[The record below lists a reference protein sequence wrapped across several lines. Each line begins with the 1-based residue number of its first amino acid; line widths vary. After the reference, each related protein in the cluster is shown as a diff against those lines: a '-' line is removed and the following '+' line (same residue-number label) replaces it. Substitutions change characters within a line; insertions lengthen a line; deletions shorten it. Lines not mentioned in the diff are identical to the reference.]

1 LGANRFHRTEIERGQ
16 FNRGEDGGLR
26 IACQIAAD
34 NLRLGLN
41 VVADSCNPVLITRR
55 AWEAVAARSGA
66 TYPNI
71 VIICSDKDEHRRRV
85 ETRTSSVPGLT
96 LPTWEEVEERE
107 YHAWSEDRLV
117 IETSGKSE
125 RESADDLYQAL
136 GLMT

>member
-1 LGANRFHRTEIERGQ
+1 
-16 FNRGEDGGLR
+16 
-26 IACQIAAD
+26 
-34 NLRLGLN
+34 
-41 VVADSCNPVLITRR
+41 
-55 AWEAVAARSGA
+55 
-66 TYPNI
+66 
-71 VIICSDKDEHRRRV
+71 V